1 MTKDDRIRQLI
12 EDIFK
17 DIDALAIYF
26 DREDEKRRLINI
38 ATRLMGIMA
47 SKE

>member
-1 MTKDDRIRQLI
+1 MTQNDRIQQLI

-17 DIDALAIYF
+17 DIDALAIFF

-38 ATRLMGIMA
+38 ATRLMGILA
-47 SKE
+47 TKE

>member
-1 MTKDDRIRQLI
+1 MTRNDRIQQLI

-26 DREDEKRRLINI
+26 DKEDEKRRLSNI
-38 ATRLMGIMA
+38 ATRLMGILA
-47 SKE
+47 TKE